1 MNLGYQV
8 TICLLLR
15 AFQILIII
23 MGSLQ
28 GTGRVTVMTVMM
40 MVGSVM
46 AQAGGH
52 YTVVAPDTV
61 RPNTNYLASISV
73 DGTGGDLQ
81 VSVGGGGCV
90 SCNWPQGK

>member
-1 MNLGYQV
+1 
-8 TICLLLR
+8 
-15 AFQILIII
+15 

-28 GTGRVTVMTVMM
+28 GTGRVTVTTVMTVMMMMM

-46 AQAGGH
+46 TQAEGH

-81 VSVGGGGCV
+81 VSQEGGHG
-90 SCNWPQGK
+90 

>member
-1 MNLGYQV
+1 M
-8 TICLLLR
+8 
-15 AFQILIII
+15 
-23 MGSLQ
+23 
-28 GTGRVTVMTVMM
+28 TVMMMM

-46 AQAGGH
+46 TQAGGH

-81 VSVGGGGCV
+81 VSHLGGAVIQLATGEVIRAAGG
-90 SCNWPQGK
+90 KKL

>member
-1 MNLGYQV
+1 M
-8 TICLLLR
+8 R
-15 AFQILIII
+15 AFQIFIVI
-23 MGSLQ
+23 MGSLK
-28 GTGRVTVMTVMM
+28 GTGRVTVTVMMM

-46 AQAGGH
+46 TQTGGH

-81 VSVGGGGCV
+81 VSYSGL
-90 SCNWPQGK
+90 

>member
-1 MNLGYQV
+1 MN
-8 TICLLLR
+8 ICLILLR

-28 GTGRVTVMTVMM
+28 GTGRVTVTVMM

-81 VSVGGGGCV
+81 VSQEGGGCV
-90 SCNWPQGK
+90 SYN

>member
-1 MNLGYQV
+1 
-8 TICLLLR
+8 
-15 AFQILIII
+15 
-23 MGSLQ
+23 
-28 GTGRVTVMTVMM
+28 MTVMM

-81 VSVGGGGCV
+81 VRVGAACHAISHRG
-90 SCNWPQGK
+90 SD

>member
-1 MNLGYQV
+1 
-8 TICLLLR
+8 
-15 AFQILIII
+15 

-28 GTGRVTVMTVMM
+28 GTGRVTVMTVMT

-81 VSVGGGGCV
+81 VSVGGAVIQLATGEVIRVEAGG
-90 SCNWPQGK
+90 KKL

>member
-1 MNLGYQV
+1 
-8 TICLLLR
+8 
-15 AFQILIII
+15 
-23 MGSLQ
+23 MGSLK
-28 GTGRVTVMTVMM
+28 GTGRVTVTVMMM

-46 AQAGGH
+46 TQAGGH

-81 VSVGGGGCV
+81 VSYSGL
-90 SCNWPQGK
+90 

>member
-1 MNLGYQV
+1 MVQTFKL
-8 TICLLLR
+8 ILLCP
-15 AFQILIII
+15 FQIFIII
-23 MGSLQ
+23 MGSLK
-28 GTGRVTVMTVMM
+28 GTGRVTVMIM
-40 MVGSVM
+40 MVGWVS

-81 VSVGGGGCV
+81 VGYKYYRRLWLERS
-90 SCNWPQGK
+90 

>member
-1 MNLGYQV
+1 ML
-8 TICLLLR
+8 IESISE
-15 AFQILIII
+15 FIII
-23 MGSLQ
+23 MGSLK
-28 GTGRVTVMTVMM
+28 GTGRVTVTVMMM

-46 AQAGGH
+46 TQAGGH

-81 VSVGGGGCV
+81 VSYSGL
-90 SCNWPQGK
+90 

>member
-1 MNLGYQV
+1 M
-8 TICLLLR
+8 TICLSLLSL
-15 AFQILIII
+15 FQILIII

-28 GTGRVTVMTVMM
+28 GTGRVTVMM

-81 VSVGGGGCV
+81 VSQEGGGCV
-90 SCNWPQGK
+90 SCN